1 MCFSTFLALV
11 LGFYATLTSLACLVH
26 QDRSKKTV
34 SEFLGNHPL
43 IALSGALSLMI
54 GLLIVV
60 SHNMWVGDGRVL
72 ITLIGWFAIVQGVA
86 RLFFPE
92 HSAKLCKRIINGVGY
107 QITLWVWLLLGL
119 YLIWLAYS

>member
-1 MCFSTFLALV
+1 MCISVFFALV
-11 LGFYATLTSLACLVH
+11 LGFYLALTNLACLIH
-26 QDRSKKTV
+26 QDRSKKV
-34 SEFLGNHPL
+34 VAEFLGSHAL
-43 IALSGALSLMI
+43 MALSGARSLMI

-60 SHNMWVGDGRVL
+60 SHNMWIGDGRVL
-72 ITLIGWFAIVQGVA
+72 ITLIGWFAVVQGIA

-107 QITLWVWLLLGL
+107 QITLWVWLLIGL